1 MKVNPRKDSKKTE
14 QSEAIEAKKTD
25 IPVVNGDDAPIS
37 AKSKSPVNNSSS
49 GSNKNKLKEEKKDS
63 SAKKLAENKDAAP
76 RPGVDKINAP
86 SSEPGAGNQ
95 QKGAEL
101 KIEEKVEMLAEET
114 AAAVIDGENDAP
126 KILGH
131 NKSGMLI
138 TEPDEFDH
146 LEKAAEDLMATWTAE
161 EDEKSDRQAAV
172 ESGGVPMNHEDAKK
186 WFYKDPQGD
195 LQGIYFIVY

>member
-1 MKVNPRKDSKKTE
+1 MKVNPGKDPKKTE
-14 QSEAIEAKKTD
+14 QSETIEAKKTE

-37 AKSKSPVNNSSS
+37 AKAKASVNSSSS
-49 GSNKNKLKEEKKDS
+49 GSNKNKLKEEERDS
-63 SAKKLAENKDAAP
+63 SVKKLAENKNAAP
-76 RPGVDKINAP
+76 RPDPGKETSTAPEVNADV
-86 SSEPGAGNQ
+86 
-95 QKGAEL
+95 QKDDLEL
-101 KIEEKVEMLAEET
+101 KVERKVEMLPEERVAVIEAEKVV
-114 AAAVIDGENDAP
+114 AAVQQKND
-126 KILGH
+126 KTGMIL
-131 NKSGMLI
+131 

-195 LQGIYFIVY
+195 LQGACFEL